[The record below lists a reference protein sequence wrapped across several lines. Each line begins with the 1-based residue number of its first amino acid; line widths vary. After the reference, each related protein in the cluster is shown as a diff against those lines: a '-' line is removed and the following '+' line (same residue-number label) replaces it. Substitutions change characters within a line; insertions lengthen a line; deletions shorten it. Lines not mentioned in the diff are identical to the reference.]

1 MFKVFWITTFTII
14 VVIIVKIV
22 FIRFIPLFIVL
33 SVKNIFQTLPKLFYT
48 NRSKPSLLLLQTT
61 MLSCV
66 AIFIHLQLRQT
77 DEQFNDFFVAS
88 PGLALAGWT
97 YDLAFDDVTE
107 VGNFFAHTHEV
118 TTNWPLYAMLV
129 QMYGA
134 LGWNELLLLR
144 SKVFLT
150 DDDDEEDGEDGGEG
164 EDGDGDVDG
173 GDGGGEVVVTVEEDI
188 TVEEVVNDDDDKE
201 EEIEVREGETKT
213 KKEQDSV
220 PTDLVGDSSTISSTI
235 DSTIDSTTVQE
246 TETEQKKE
254 TFKQKKIKTT
264 NPETKPT
271 TPTTPT
277 TPTATTPPIQI
288 PRRSLQPA
296 LESLFQTLYL
306 DILSLNEWTEEQIE
320 IDRQD
325 AKDAEELR

>member
-1 MFKVFWITTFTII
+1 ML
-14 VVIIVKIV
+14 
-22 FIRFIPLFIVL
+22 P
-33 SVKNIFQTLPKLFYT
+33 VKNIFPNKPKLFT
-48 NRSKPSLLLLQTT
+48 LTALKLLFFYYNYNA
-61 MLSCV
+61 SCV
-66 AIFIHLQLRQT
+66 RYFVLLQLRQT
-77 DEQFNDFFVAS
+77 DEQFDDFFVAS

-118 TTNWPLYAMLV
+118 TTNWPLYAILV

-150 DDDDEEDGEDGGEG
+150 DDDDEEEGGDV
-164 EDGDGDVDG
+164 DGDGDVDG

-220 PTDLVGDSSTISSTI
+220 PTDLGGDPSTISS
-235 DSTIDSTTVQE
+235 IDSTTLQE
-246 TETEQKKE
+246 TDTETE
-254 TFKQKKIKTT
+254 TFKQKK
-264 NPETKPT
+264 N
-271 TPTTPT
+271 
-277 TPTATTPPIQI
+277 QNNQ
-288 PRRSLQPA
+288 PR
-296 LESLFQTLYL
+296 
-306 DILSLNEWTEEQIE
+306 N
-320 IDRQD
+320 
-325 AKDAEELR
+325 

>member
-1 MFKVFWITTFTII
+1 
-14 VVIIVKIV
+14 
-22 FIRFIPLFIVL
+22 
-33 SVKNIFQTLPKLFYT
+33 
-48 NRSKPSLLLLQTT
+48 
-61 MLSCV
+61 MLYYM
-66 AIFIHLQLRQT
+66 QLRQT
-77 DEQFNDFFVAS
+77 DEQFDDFFVAS

-118 TTNWPLYAMLV
+118 TTNWPLYAILV

-150 DDDDEEDGEDGGEG
+150 DDDDGEEGGG
-164 EDGDGDVDG
+164 VDGDGDVDG

-188 TVEEVVNDDDDKE
+188 TVEEVVKDDDDQE

-220 PTDLVGDSSTISSTI
+220 PTDLGGDPSTISS
-235 DSTIDSTTVQE
+235 IDSTTLQE
-246 TETEQKKE
+246 TDTETENQ
-254 TFKQKKIKTT
+254 QKIKTT

-277 TPTATTPPIQI
+277 KPTATTPPIQI

>member
-1 MFKVFWITTFTII
+1 M
-14 VVIIVKIV
+14 
-22 FIRFIPLFIVL
+22 
-33 SVKNIFQTLPKLFYT
+33 
-48 NRSKPSLLLLQTT
+48 
-61 MLSCV
+61 
-66 AIFIHLQLRQT
+66 QLRQT
-77 DEQFNDFFVAS
+77 DEQFDDFFVAS

-150 DDDDEEDGEDGGEG
+150 DDDDEEEGEG

-173 GDGGGEVVVTVEEDI
+173 GDGGGEGVVAVEEDI
-188 TVEEVVNDDDDKE
+188 TVEEVVNDDDDQE

-220 PTDLVGDSSTISSTI
+220 PTDLVGDSSTISS
-235 DSTIDSTTVQE
+235 IDSTTLQE
-246 TETEQKKE
+246 TETETENQQKNTE
-254 TFKQKKIKTT
+254 KQKKIKTT

-277 TPTATTPPIQI
+277 KPTATTPPIQI

>member
-1 MFKVFWITTFTII
+1 M
-14 VVIIVKIV
+14 
-22 FIRFIPLFIVL
+22 
-33 SVKNIFQTLPKLFYT
+33 
-48 NRSKPSLLLLQTT
+48 
-61 MLSCV
+61 
-66 AIFIHLQLRQT
+66 QLRQT
-77 DEQFNDFFVAS
+77 DEQFDDFFVAS

-118 TTNWPLYAMLV
+118 TTNWPLYAILV

-150 DDDDEEDGEDGGEG
+150 DDDDEEEGGDV
-164 EDGDGDVDG
+164 DGDGDVDG

-220 PTDLVGDSSTISSTI
+220 PTDLGGDPSTISS
-235 DSTIDSTTVQE
+235 IDSTTLQE
-246 TETEQKKE
+246 TDTETE

-264 NPETKPT
+264 NPETKTTNPETKPT

-277 TPTATTPPIQI
+277 KPTATTPPIQI

>member
-1 MFKVFWITTFTII
+1 
-14 VVIIVKIV
+14 
-22 FIRFIPLFIVL
+22 
-33 SVKNIFQTLPKLFYT
+33 
-48 NRSKPSLLLLQTT
+48 LL
-61 MLSCV
+61 
-66 AIFIHLQLRQT
+66 HLQLRQT
-77 DEQFNDFFVAS
+77 DEQFDDFFVAS

-150 DDDDEEDGEDGGEG
+150 DDDDEEDGEG
-164 EDGDGDVDG
+164 GDGDVDG
-173 GDGGGEVVVTVEEDI
+173 GDGGGEGVVAVEEDI
-188 TVEEVVNDDDDKE
+188 TVEEVVNDDEDKE

-220 PTDLVGDSSTISSTI
+220 PTDLGSDPSTISS
-235 DSTIDSTTVQE
+235 IDSTTVQE
-246 TETEQKKE
+246 TTENQQKTE
-254 TFKQKKIKTT
+254 KQKKIKTT

-277 TPTATTPPIQI
+277 KPTATTPPIQI

>member
-1 MFKVFWITTFTII
+1 M
-14 VVIIVKIV
+14 
-22 FIRFIPLFIVL
+22 
-33 SVKNIFQTLPKLFYT
+33 
-48 NRSKPSLLLLQTT
+48 
-61 MLSCV
+61 
-66 AIFIHLQLRQT
+66 QLRQT
-77 DEQFNDFFVAS
+77 DEQFDDFFVAS

-118 TTNWPLYAMLV
+118 TTNWPLYAILV

-150 DDDDEEDGEDGGEG
+150 DDDDEEEGEGVDEDGDVNV
-164 EDGDGDVDG
+164 DGDGDVDG
-173 GDGGGEVVVTVEEDI
+173 GDGGGEGVVAVEEDI

-220 PTDLVGDSSTISSTI
+220 PTDLGSDPSTISS
-235 DSTIDSTTVQE
+235 IDSTTLQE
-246 TETEQKKE
+246 TETETENQQKQKHLN
-254 TFKQKKIKTT
+254 KKKIKTT

-277 TPTATTPPIQI
+277 KPTATTPPIQI